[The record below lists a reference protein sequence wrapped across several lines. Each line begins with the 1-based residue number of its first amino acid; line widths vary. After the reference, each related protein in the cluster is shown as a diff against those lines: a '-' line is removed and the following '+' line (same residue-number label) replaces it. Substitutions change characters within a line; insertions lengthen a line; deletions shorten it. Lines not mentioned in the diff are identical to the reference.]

1 MEIGK
6 ISTYY
11 PDKDGEYFG
20 YKIGVDNCLH
30 IAPSDQFGKIGQQG
44 SPGYFRVLFTNKE
57 MLVLPAADF
66 EANWIED

>member
-11 PDKDGEYFG
+11 PDEDGEYFG
-20 YKIGVDNCLH
+20 YKVWVDDCLH
-30 IAPSDQFGKIGQQG
+30 IAPSDQQGKIVNQG
-44 SPGYFRVLFTNKE
+44 SPGYYRILFTNKE
-57 MLVLPAADF
+57 MLVLSAVDF

>member
-11 PDKDGEYFG
+11 PDEDGEYFG

-44 SPGYFRVLFTNKE
+44 
-57 MLVLPAADF
+57 
-66 EANWIED
+66 

>member
-11 PDKDGEYFG
+11 PDKYGEYFG

-44 SPGYFRVLFTNKE
+44 SPGYFRILFTNKE

>member
-11 PDKDGEYFG
+11 PDEDGEYFG
-20 YKIGVDNCLH
+20 YRVGVDDCLH
-30 IAPSDQFGKIGQQG
+30 IAPSDQQGKIVKQG
-44 SPGYFRVLFTNKE
+44 SPGYYRILFTNKE
-57 MLVLPAADF
+57 MLVIPTADF

>member
-11 PDKDGEYFG
+11 PDKYGEYFG

-57 MLVLPAADF
+57 MLVLPAAEF